1 MRFKKFNNF
10 SINESTDVACKASTL
25 TGEVTLYRLTSHPVV
40 DLSQPGEYYV
50 CSIDDVDPNLL
61 EKKDGG
67 ELYLITVKTDSSN
80 INLDESEKECAK
92 NNTDSIVAVNDDTKC
107 EVVGVTP
114 FPKA

>member
-1 MRFKKFNNF
+1 MRIKKFNNF

-50 CSIDDVDPNLL
+50 CSVEDVDPNLL
-61 EKKDGG
+61 EKKDG
-67 ELYLITVKTDSSN
+67 ELYLITVKTNSDN

-92 NNTDSIVAVNDDTKC
+92 LGTDSVVAVKDDTKC
-107 EVVGVTP
+107 EVVGVSP
-114 FPKA
+114 FTKK